1 MTNKKV
7 DKDSP
12 LELLQGR
19 ELWMFAE
26 TREKRVAA
34 VSLSSKIISSS

>member
-26 TREKRVAA
+26 TERKE
-34 VSLSSKIISSS
+34 